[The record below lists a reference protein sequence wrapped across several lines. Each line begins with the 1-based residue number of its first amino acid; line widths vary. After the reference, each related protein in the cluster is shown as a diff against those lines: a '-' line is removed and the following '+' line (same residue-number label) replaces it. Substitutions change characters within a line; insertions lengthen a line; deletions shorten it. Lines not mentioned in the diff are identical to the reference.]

1 MSNAAQL
8 AALLDD
14 VAEYEMTEIAKLR
27 APSEACGLL
36 VDVPP
41 PGRRSRC
48 IELPN
53 RSLEHQD
60 SALIHTTDI
69 RQALSGWEGNWA
81 AIWHSHP
88 SGNIG
93 PSRGDMQARS
103 RSMPD
108 LGYLVL
114 TIVSDSETVVTWY

>member
-1 MSNAAQL
+1 MSNAAEL
-8 AALLDD
+8 VALLDD
-14 VAEYEMTEIAKLR
+14 VVEYEMTQVAKLR

-41 PGRRSRC
+41 PGRQSRC

-53 RSLEHQD
+53 RSLEHHD

-69 RQALSGWEGNWA
+69 RQALEDWEGRWA

-93 PSRGDMQARS
+93 PSQGDMQCRS
-103 RSMPD
+103 KSMPD
-108 LGYLVL
+108 LGYLVIA
-114 TIVSDSETVVTWY
+114 IVDDSQAVVTWY

>member
-1 MSNAAQL
+1 MSNAAEL
-8 AALLDD
+8 TALLDN
-14 VAEYEMTEIAKLR
+14 VTEYEMTEIAKLR

-53 RSLEHQD
+53 RSMAHHD
-60 SALIHTTDI
+60 SALIRTNDV
-69 RQALSGWEGNWA
+69 RQALEGWEGNYA

-88 SGNIG
+88 GGNIG
-93 PSRGDMQARS
+93 PSRGDMHARS
-103 RSMPD
+103 KSMPD